1 MNPTRMPAYDLL
13 VDIGNTFLKWGL
25 FRNGAG
31 GDARVNRLESG
42 HVLLEEIP
50 ALAAQFTRLPT
61 PEKIVISNVAGT
73 RVRSTMIRVIEVWPD
88 APSPHWVIP
97 QAEQYGIANQ
107 YRNPAQLGSDRWA
120 ALIGAR
126 QVLGAKPA
134 LVVVCGTATTIDFL
148 TAHGVFQGGVI
159 LPGVGLMLRALHLH
173 TAALPDAD
181 GEYVETPTQT
191 VDAIASGCQHA
202 QAGAIE
208 RLYHLHAPKQ
218 PGLVCLLSGGAAR
231 ALSPRLTIPFELQ
244 DNLVLEGLFHIAQ
257 SLAA

>member
-13 VDIGNTFLKWGL
+13 IDIGNTFLKWGL
-25 FRNGAG
+25 FRTGTSG
-31 GDARVNRLESG
+31 SARENRLESG

-50 ALAAQFTRLPT
+50 ALAAQFTKFRSPAQ
-61 PEKIVISNVAGT
+61 IVISNVAGT

-88 APSPHWVIP
+88 APSPHWIIP
-97 QAEQYGIANQ
+97 QAELCGIVNL

-126 QVLGAKPA
+126 RLLGAKPA

-148 TAHGVFQGGVI
+148 TADGVFRGGVI

-181 GEYVETPTQT
+181 GEYLETPTQT

-208 RLYHLHAPKQ
+208 RLYHLHAPRE
-218 PGLVCLLSGGAAR
+218 PGLICLLSGGAAR

-244 DNLVLEGLFHIAQ
+244 DNLVLEGLFCIAQ
-257 SLAA
+257 TAGR